1 MLPAAVKFSINKDS
15 AVSVRD
21 QLIEQIGLQIASGA
35 LKGKEKLPSIRAL
48 AQRLGIHHSTVTA
61 AYNHLAEV
69 GLLEVRQ
76 GSGVRVAS
84 KVTARDTEGERELD
98 QLFRTFLARAADN
111 GYSSEDV
118 SRCFEQMK
126 KGRKSVKRILVVDRN
141 RDFHKLLLA
150 ELQPHF
156 TLPVQPLTAEDL
168 AKDVSVLDDS
178 LLLSSLYHVF
188 PLQRLNIDPTRFVVC
203 NIEPARSELEV
214 VRNLP
219 AGSIILLVSVSPT
232 LLKMATNMSA
242 AVRGEEVAVRT
253 VLLDDEKEL
262 AYMIKYAKAIICD
275 SPSEDRVKKLAGSSK
290 VPVHV
295 FHLYAPSTIELIKQ
309 RLHQWG

>member
-15 AVSVRD
+15 SISVRD

-76 GSGVRVAS
+76 GSGVRVAN
-84 KVTARDTEGERELD
+84 KVTHRDTDSERELS
-98 QLFRTFLARAADN
+98 QLFKTFLARAADN
-111 GYSSEDV
+111 GYSQEDV
-118 SRCFEQMK
+118 ARCFDGMK

-156 TLPVQPLTAEDL
+156 SLPIQPLTAEDL
-168 AKDVSVLDDS
+168 GKDESLLEDS
-178 LLLSSLYHVF
+178 LLLASLYHVF
-188 PLQRLNIDPTRFVVC
+188 PLQRMRIDPTRFIVC
-203 NIEPARSELEV
+203 NIEPARNELEV
-214 VRNLP
+214 VANLP

-242 AVRGEEVAVRT
+242 AVRGEEIAVRT
-253 VLLDDEKEL
+253 VLLEEEQEL

-275 SPSEDRVKKLAGSSK
+275 GPSEEKVKQLAAASK

-309 RLHQWG
+309 RLTQWG